1 MWEAVGIPRA
11 DALAYEALVRRGRS
25 GAETLA
31 ADIGLPRGQT
41 ISILGRLVERGLA
54 TRLPVSPVQYV
65 AVPPDAAAGSLIAER
80 QRELTQLR
88 AHAQQLATE
97 QASLD
102 RDMPDPAS
110 LIEIV
115 DGAVN
120 VQNAVIRLQRTAQ
133 DQIRAFDT
141 PPYLDHPVAGNPEQ
155 FSQAEQRGLVYR
167 VVYHPSALEVPGRLD
182 DVWRRIQHGERARVS
197 GHVPM
202 KMVLCDD
209 QLALIP
215 ISRRAVADAA
225 YLVRPS
231 SMLDA
236 FSELFEAMW
245 DRAVAFNR
253 LNRADGET
261 DQPATADRLLG
272 LLATGAT
279 DETIARTLGW
289 SVRTVH
295 RHIHKMMREMGAETR
310 FQAGME
316 VVRRGWV

>member
-1 MWEAVGIPRA
+1 MWDAVGLSGA

-31 ADIGLPRGQT
+31 ADIALPRGQT
-41 ISILGRLVERGLA
+41 TRILGRLVERGLA
-54 TRLPVSPVQYV
+54 TRLPVSPVRYV
-65 AVPPDAAAGSLIAER
+65 AVPPDAAANSLIAER
-80 QRELTQLR
+80 QRELMQLR

-102 RDMPDPAS
+102 RDTPDPAS

-120 VQNAVIRLQRTAQ
+120 VQNAVIRLQRSAQ
-133 DQIRAFDT
+133 HQIRALDT

-167 VVYHPSALEVPGRLD
+167 VVYHPSGLEIPGRLD

-197 GHVPM
+197 GRVPM
-202 KMVLCDD
+202 KLILCDD
-209 QLALIP
+209 KLALIP

-225 YLVRPS
+225 YLMRPS

-236 FSELFEAMW
+236 FSELFEAIW

-253 LNRADGET
+253 ING
-261 DQPATADRLLG
+261 ADRQAERPAISDELLG

-295 RHIHKMMREMGAETR
+295 RHIHKMMAETGAETR

-316 VVRRGWV
+316 VVRRGWA